1 MTYSKGSVEQR
12 ITSPKI
18 SLQCVLNGNTETL
31 SQTNFILI
39 ICMSISVTLTPSA
52 SYVHNL

>member
-18 SLQCVLNGNTETL
+18 SLQCILNGNTETL
-31 SQTNFILI
+31 SQTKHF
-39 ICMSISVTLTPSA
+39 P
-52 SYVHNL
+52 